1 MNAPAPAGSFGGAGN
16 GLQQQDNQRLFQI
29 VLHDLK
35 QNWNPQGWQR
45 EMQPTERASTII
57 QMYVATRFPS
67 FFKPKRPARFSQV
80 FTRRLGMPFVVKA

>member
-16 GLQQQDNQRLFQI
+16 GLQQDNQRLFQI

-35 QNWNPQGWQR
+35 QNWNPQGWQQ
-45 EMQPTERASTII
+45 EMQPSERANTII
-57 QMYVATRFPS
+57 QMYVATHFPS